1 MDGDTMIDRETMI
14 DVMDGD
20 TMIDS
25 EVLDLEVE
33 ST

>member
-1 MDGDTMIDRETMI
+1 MIDREAMI

-25 EVLDLEVE
+25 EVLDPEVE